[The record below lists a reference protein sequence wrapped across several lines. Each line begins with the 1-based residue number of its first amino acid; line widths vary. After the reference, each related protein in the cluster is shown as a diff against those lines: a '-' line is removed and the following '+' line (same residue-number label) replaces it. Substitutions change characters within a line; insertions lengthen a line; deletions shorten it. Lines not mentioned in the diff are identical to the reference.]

1 MVGFRLRS
9 WFIWDTM
16 GGSDI
21 LHVEL
26 ESPLAP
32 GRKEIQKRTG
42 WESWEMRARKRRAA
56 PPRSSWQV
64 DTCGAGR
71 LGRLPHLCW
80 SRSSSEHG
88 HPMSSP
94 RAASAGQGRAGT
106 FVTQG
111 NRMNQGAV
119 PPPSWPKRWHQGG
132 SLCPWVWHTA
142 GRQPLG
148 LAGSPELGL
157 ENMLSVPG
165 GMLNTRCP
173 MGWQVGVFRTGWISE
188 SEDEGRAWAGCP
200 RVRCSQ
206 VSPELG
212 TVRVLCTEVLAEARV
227 QSAVFPSF
235 PTSAVVILFILP
247 PQQPFSFAQR
257 VSFHLPTEL

>member
-1 MVGFRLRS
+1 MVGFRLRN

-32 GRKEIQKRTG
+32 GRKKIQKRTG
-42 WESWEMRARKRRAA
+42 WESGEMRARKRRAA

-80 SRSSSEHG
+80 SRLSSEHG
-88 HPMSSP
+88 RPMSSP
-94 RAASAGQGRAGT
+94 WAASAGQGRAGT

-119 PPPSWPKRWHQGG
+119 PPPSWPKRWHQGV
-132 SLCPWVWHTA
+132 SLCPWVWHT
-142 GRQPLG
+142 
-148 LAGSPELGL
+148 
-157 ENMLSVPG
+157 G
-165 GMLNTRCP
+165 GASTP
-173 MGWQVGVFRTGWISE
+173 RTGW
-188 SEDEGRAWAGCP
+188 
-200 RVRCSQ
+200 
-206 VSPELG
+206 
-212 TVRVLCTEVLAEARV
+212 LAAR
-227 QSAVFPSF
+227 SWG
-235 PTSAVVILFILP
+235 
-247 PQQPFSFAQR
+247 
-257 VSFHLPTEL
+257 